1 MRKISQFQ
9 NDVRETFDKMHIKEE
24 TTMLWKQYLVNM
36 AKGGFF
42 EDKCTCTAIRE
53 LCNIRDGIAHLP
65 LVAFLYIYSIS
76 EYNYCLNVWSHYVQI
91 ACGYIY
97 YYSKLCLVWIIIDF
111 CFRSIL

>member
-1 MRKISQFQ
+1 MFFFRMRKTSQFQ
-9 NDVRETFDKMHIKEE
+9 NDVRETFDKMHINEE
-24 TTMLWKQYLVNM
+24 TTMLWKQDLVNM

-65 LVAFLYIYSIS
+65 YS
-76 EYNYCLNVWSHYVQI
+76 LNVWSHYVQI

-111 CFRSIL
+111 CFRRIL